1 MTDDVAKRKVLGL
14 VGLGI
19 RGRLAVVGVQLVRDA
34 AKRNRLK
41 VALVASDASQNSLD
55 KGSSLLRA
63 RRVPVIGSM
72 TGEALGGVAGRESVA
87 VIGIMDAG
95 LAKGITSAIPAVID
109 ENAAENAG
117 DRAGRTARLSRRRD
131 SRR

>member
-34 AKRNRLK
+34 AKRDRLK

-55 KGSSLLRA
+55 KVSSLLRA
-63 RRVPVIGSM
+63 TSSAGNRLDDRR
-72 TGEALGGVAGRESVA
+72 
-87 VIGIMDAG
+87 
-95 LAKGITSAIPAVID
+95 
-109 ENAAENAG
+109 
-117 DRAGRTARLSRRRD
+117 
-131 SRR
+131 